1 MTFSRVFPI
10 FENDNNNDN
19 DNDNDNNA
27 ISGVGIDLT
36 HSEHS

>member
-10 FENDNNNDN
+10 FDNDNNNDN

>member
-10 FENDNNNDN
+10 FDNDNNN

>member
-10 FENDNNNDN
+10 FDNDNNNDN
-19 DNDNDNNA
+19 DYDNDNNA